1 MVKSK
6 YDGSKKY
13 SIKGAGRG
21 MNMVCLSVKRE
32 VNPKNSLKSSKIGF
46 KSLILKVLYQKGST

>member
-32 VNPKNSLKSSKIGF
+32 VKSYLKTD
-46 KSLILKVLYQKGST
+46 LKESQM